1 MSYIGNQPPDIGAYD
16 VESFDGGG
24 TSFTLKRAATVSSVL
39 LFIDG
44 VRQTPTDAYTVSG
57 TALTTTATTP
67 SGTDNVTVMFMGD
80 VVDIGAPSSD
90 TITSAMI
97 VDGSVANA
105 DMADMA
111 ANTIK
116 VRDANSSG
124 VPSDKALATTE
135 VLIGDGTGFTAAALS
150 GDVTMT
156 NTGAVTIATDAVDI
170 AMLSAT
176 GTASASTFLRGDN
189 AWASAAAGLNSVQVF
204 TASGTWTKPAG
215 ITKVIMEVQGA
226 GASGNAYNNPNRLR
240 TGAAG
245 GYAKKFLDVSSIST
259 STITIGAGG
268 TAVTGNNYGIAGGLS
283 SWADGTNTISGA
295 GGLSVSD
302 VNLYAGEAGG
312 LGSGGDI
319 NIQGQMGGPM
329 QTSHFEVMN
338 YGGNSMMGFSGGW
351 QDNSSNDRYPNA
363 NGYGA
368 GGGPGYTGAGTVVSG
383 TGGPGIIVVWE
394 YK

>member
-1 MSYIGNQPPDIGAYD
+1 MALTK
-16 VESFDGGG
+16 V
-24 TSFTLKRAATVSSVL
+24 TS
-39 LFIDG
+39 G
-44 VRQTPTDAYTVSG
+44 VRTLG
-57 TALTTTATTP
+57 TGEVVTANIA
-67 SGTDNVTVMFMGD
+67 DDDVT
-80 VVDIGAPSSD
+80 A
-90 TITSAMI
+90 AK
-97 VDGSVANA
+97 
-105 DMADMA
+105 MAD
-111 ANTIK
+111 
-116 VRDANSSG
+116 
-124 VPSDKALATTE
+124 
-135 VLIGDGTGFTAAALS
+135 
-150 GDVTMT
+150 
-156 NTGAVTIATDAVDI
+156 DAVGV
-170 AMLSAT
+170 AQLSAT
-176 GTASASTFLRGDN
+176 GTASATTFLRGDN